1 MYKQTP
7 VHLSSFVVAY
17 VFACGWESM
26 ENSSCVFGVLYVS
39 VVFFTISDIDVTHLG
54 HLLL

>member
-1 MYKQTP
+1 M
-7 VHLSSFVVAY
+7 FV
-17 VFACGWESM
+17 CGCESM
-26 ENSSCVFGVLYVS
+26 DISSCVFGVLYVS

>member
-1 MYKQTP
+1 M
-7 VHLSSFVVAY
+7 
-17 VFACGWESM
+17 FACGCESM
-26 ENSSCVFGVLYVS
+26 DVSSCVFGVLYVS